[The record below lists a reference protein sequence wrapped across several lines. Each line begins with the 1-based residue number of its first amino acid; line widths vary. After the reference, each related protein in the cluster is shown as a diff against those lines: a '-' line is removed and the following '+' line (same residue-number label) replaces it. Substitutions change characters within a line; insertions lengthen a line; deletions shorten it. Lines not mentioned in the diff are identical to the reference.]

1 MEPLYLFGLASA
13 EARWLTIR
21 QTVVAQNVANANT
34 PGYKAMQVAPFSD
47 VFNAAGMQMAATDP
61 AHMQPDSYDIAS
73 VAEKENTPWEVS
85 YSGNSVSLE
94 QEMLSANEV
103 NRSYS
108 LNTALVKS
116 FNQML
121 SMSTKGPA

>member
-1 MEPLYLFGLASA
+1 
-13 EARWLTIR
+13 
-21 QTVVAQNVANANT
+21 
-34 PGYKAMQVAPFSD
+34 
-47 VFNAAGMQMAATDP
+47 
-61 AHMQPDSYDIAS
+61 
-73 VAEKENTPWEVS
+73 
-85 YSGNSVSLE
+85 
-94 QEMLSANEV
+94 MLSANEV